1 MRLTG
6 PAVAALRGG
15 VAMGGFSLDGGRF
28 SITPPPAGAVPALS
42 RVQAECEALASMG
55 TDAMGSLLP
64 AAVGSGIAVGYGLVS
79 VSPSVDA
86 NTRAYSPVGGPDRPA
101 LSVPARPSYR
111 HRLAWA
117 VVVGY
122 RDIVSCPATLSPP
135 GRPGRTERSS
145 PRSAA
150 AASARVPYAVFLA
163 DAATGGGALIYEQS
177 QPSPCGG
184 NSITPPSVTVPIEQT
199 SVPWKLDSRDPGG
212 YSAVLTAEVP
222 PCDTNDNPVLVHA
235 GTDMVRV
242 VAYGPVAAHCGPAR
256 PVTVRLVAATV
267 TSDLSAT
274 LTHAPLGLYLPGAGP
289 AGPAVPSPATGVLHV
304 LGLGDNGKAVTVHVG
319 DVVAP
324 PLLTGEVPP
333 AAAPVRSSD
342 PAVLGTLPA
351 AIKLFL
357 EFRAWKPGLATLT
370 APSGAWKVHVI
381 VAAR

>member
-1 MRLTG
+1 
-6 PAVAALRGG
+6 
-15 VAMGGFSLDGGRF
+15 MGGFSLDGGRF

-55 TDAMGSLLP
+55 TDAMGSLLA

-79 VSPSVDA
+79 VSHSVDA
-86 NTRAYSPVGGPDRPA
+86 NTRAYLPVGGPDRPA
-101 LSVPARPSYR
+101 LSVPARSSYR

-122 RDIVSCPATLSPP
+122 RAIVSCPAMLVRP
-135 GRPGRTERSS
+135 GRPGRTEGPS

-150 AASARVPYAVFLA
+150 AASAGVPYAVFLA
-163 DAATGGGALIYEQS
+163 DAATGGDALIYEQS
-177 QPSPCGG
+177 QPSLCGG
-184 NSITPPSVTVPIEQT
+184 NSIIPPSVTVPIEQT
-199 SVPWKLDSRDPGG
+199 SVPWKLDSRDPGA

-222 PCDTNDNPVLVHA
+222 PCDTSDNPVLVHA

-242 VAYGPVAAHCGPAR
+242 VAYGPVATHCGPAR
-256 PVTVRLVAATV
+256 PVTVGLDAGTV
-267 TSDLSAT
+267 TSDLPAT

-289 AGPAVPSPATGVLHV
+289 AGPAVPSPATGALHV
-304 LGLGDNGKAVTVHVG
+304 LGPADNGKTVTVHAG

-324 PLLTGEVPP
+324 SLLTGEVSP

-342 PAVLGTLPA
+342 PAVLGPLPA
-351 AIKLFL
+351 AIKLFV

-370 APSGAWKVHVI
+370 APAGAWKVHVI